1 MLIRSFILI
10 TLLLISLFYAI
21 GDSRADYVY
30 LNDGSIISGVLIEEK
45 PNLLIY
51 RVPNGEM
58 FINREKVRKIVPESK
73 DKPLLREAEKY
84 LKDRNFK
91 RAIKTCEEA
100 LEIRPDNSEAL
111 ELKKTAIEAWRKEEA
126 EREEKIRREKEERER
141 IARESEKAQAE
152 LKNKWGLAIKEE
164 RGTYVI
170 SDVYYNCSLNKGE
183 IKPGDVLADIQQ
195 TKLAGLSVKKAYDLF
210 LLLNKFNLT
219 TQRPVVLKREKILWQ
234 GTKEYVGLGIS
245 LEKVDRGIK
254 VTNLMPNGPA
264 ARAGV
269 LKDDLIIKLEGRD
282 ISSSSMDE
290 IIKIIKGEAGTG
302 LKAVIERQLTFNK

>member
-1 MLIRSFILI
+1 MLKLSKRDRPSFSFERRVLSRSDFLVFSTIL
-10 TLLLISLFYAI
+10 LSLCYAA
-21 GDSRADYVY
+21 GETKADYVY

-45 PNLLIY
+45 PKLLIY
-51 RVPNGEM
+51 RVPH
-58 FINREKVRKIVPESK
+58 
-73 DKPLLREAEKY
+73 
-84 LKDRNFK
+84 
-91 RAIKTCEEA
+91 
-100 LEIRPDNSEAL
+100 
-111 ELKKTAIEAWRKEEA
+111 
-126 EREEKIRREKEERER
+126 
-141 IARESEKAQAE
+141 
-152 LKNKWGLAIKEE
+152 
-164 RGTYVI
+164 
-170 SDVYYNCSLNKGE
+170 GE
-183 IKPGDVLADIQQ
+183 IKPGDVLVDIQQ

-210 LLLNKFNLT
+210 LLLNKFNFT

-302 LKAVIERQLTFNK
+302 LKAVIERQLTLK